1 MRKKINSLHKMF
13 NLDKDAIQIIKE
25 VSKAQGISQSEL
37 IEFWAFNFDENI
49 SPHKKIQNL
58 KKKQKELKSRL
69 NDLEKQEEVCLN
81 QLGRMEDWKKEKQK
95 KKPFI
100 ISNLMRVLSENRY
113 EDAEQMAKTQGI
125 RLGVSYIE
133 LLTEALNKLKMGQ

>member
-49 SPHKKIQNL
+49 NPHKKIQNL

-81 QLGRMEDWKKEKQK
+81 QLGRMED
-95 KKPFI
+95 
-100 ISNLMRVLSENRY
+100 
-113 EDAEQMAKTQGI
+113 
-125 RLGVSYIE
+125 
-133 LLTEALNKLKMGQ
+133 